1 MKYLN
6 HNILL
11 LIFILISDII
21 GEERKNKI
29 LNIAYNK
36 GQSLPDWNTLYFSK
50 NEKCN
55 KAKDT
60 PFLCILDNSLYIVK
74 ETEYINIL
82 TIDEYNS
89 NFYYELNVMRIID
102 TTKTEFI
109 ITYMKDKKEIIF
121 LYYEFNIDD
130 NQYVIKANNYLNI
143 ESHSPINCQKQLDTK
158 LICFFRSN
166 NKKIIKVEFNYFF
179 YYFYYNLNII
189 K

>member
-6 HNILL
+6 HNTLL
-11 LIFILISDII
+11 LIFILISDIM

-36 GQSLPDWNTLYFSK
+36 GQSLPDGNTLYFSK

-55 KAKDT
+55 KAQDT
-60 PFLCILDNSLYIVK
+60 PFLCLLDNSLYIVK
-74 ETEYINIL
+74 KTEYINIL

-109 ITYMKDKKEIIF
+109 VTYMEDKKEIIF
-121 LYYEFNIDD
+121 LCYVFNIDD
-130 NQYVIKANNYLNI
+130 NQCVIKANNSLNV
-143 ESHSPINCQKQLDTK
+143 ESHSPVVVCLRI
-158 LICFFRSN
+158 SN
-166 NKKIIKVEFNYFF
+166 SHKKNNVY
-179 YYFYYNLNII
+179 LNIQI
-189 K
+189 NFFKMNIQVINISIAKSN